1 MPLRPYVR
9 PIAFL
14 LMLLLITLAFI
25 GMIKPFL
32 MAVFWAA
39 LLALIFQRPYRLL
52 RIRLKGR
59 SNLAAAITT
68 TLIILIVVIPAIF
81 LLLALVNE
89 SIGVYKRFESGEWDL
104 TQIVDFAETW
114 MPQLTEMLTQVGV
127 DPQSLRSNLSNFAVT
142 ATQFAADRV
151 FNYTQD
157 VISFSIQ
164 FFLML
169 YILFFFL
176 RDGRMIMRQ
185 IINVLPLGNAWE
197 RLLISRFAS
206 VARATLKGTL
216 IVAIIQG
223 SIGGITFA
231 ILGIEGALFWG
242 VLMTVLS
249 LLPVGGSA
257 LVWGPTVVILATQ
270 GLWVKAVV
278 LLLVGMLGIG
288 LIDNLL
294 RPILVGRDTKM
305 PDYLV
310 LLSTLGGLAWFG
322 LSGFIIGPVIAAL
335 FLTFW
340 ETTGREYGGRDE

>member
-9 PIAFL
+9 PVAFFI
-14 LMLLLITLAFI
+14 MLLGITLAFI
-25 GMIKPFL
+25 GMIQPFM
-32 MAVFWAA
+32 MAIFWSA
-39 LLALIFQRPYRLL
+39 LLAMVFQRPFRIL
-52 RIRLKGR
+52 RWKLKGR
-59 SNLAAAITT
+59 DNLAATISTI
-68 TLIILIVVIPAIF
+68 LIILIVVIPTFF
-81 LLLALVNE
+81 LMLALVNE
-89 SIGVYKRFESGEWDL
+89 SIGVYQRIESGDWDL
-104 TQIVDFAETW
+104 SKAVDFVEAW
-114 MPQLTEMLTQVGV
+114 IPQLEDLLAQIGMTTQ
-127 DPQSLRSNLSNFAVT
+127 QLRANLSSFAVT
-142 ATQFAADRV
+142 AAQTAADRV

-176 RDGRMIMRQ
+176 RDGKQ
-185 IINVLPLGNAWE
+185 ILRRVINVLPLGNEWE
-197 RLLISRFAS
+197 RQLISRFAS
-206 VARATLKGTL
+206 VSRATLKGTI
-216 IVAIIQG
+216 IVAVIQG

-231 ILGIEGALFWG
+231 LLGIDGALFWG

-249 LLPVGGSA
+249 LLPVGGSG
-257 LVWGPTVVILATQ
+257 LVWGPTAIVLLTQ
-270 GLWVKAVV
+270 GLWIKAVI
-278 LLLVGMLGIG
+278 LIIVGVLGIG

-322 LSGFIIGPVIAAL
+322 LSGFVIGPVIAAL

-340 ETTGREYGGRDE
+340 ETTGREYGGREE